1 MALDATL
8 PPLVFQGSV
17 RYPPYMRH
25 GFLLIDKPTGI
36 TSHDVVGIAR
46 KTLSERSIGHLGTL
60 DPEATGLLVLAVGK
74 KALKVVEFFSHL
86 QKQYEAEVTLGAVST
101 TYDREGVIEQIPNKA
116 GWEIPETGTVQR
128 IIQDRFLGK
137 ISQVPP
143 QFSAVHVGGERAYR
157 KAQRGIGVNIP
168 PRDVEIHR
176 CDILSF
182 EYPKLKLL
190 VDCGSGTYIR
200 SLANDLGES
209 LRCGGYLSALRR
221 TEVGEWSVKDAKAP
235 DAVAWSDVIPLK
247 DILEDFPK
255 IELTADEAED
265 VRNGRVIERDV
276 QGVMFG
282 WFEDLPICQFESKG
296 EGFAH
301 ARKVF

>member
-1 MALDATL
+1 
-8 PPLVFQGSV
+8 
-17 RYPPYMRH
+17 MRH

-36 TSHDVVGIAR
+36 TSHDAVGIVR
-46 KTLSERSIGHLGTL
+46 KILGERSIGHLGTL
-60 DPEATGLLVLAVGK
+60 DPEASGLLVLAVGK
-74 KALKVVEFFSHL
+74 KALKVVEFFSDL

-128 IIQDRFLGK
+128 IIQDRFIGN

-143 QFSAVHVGGERAYR
+143 AFSAVHVGGERAYR

-168 PRDVEIHR
+168 PRDVEIHK
-176 CDILSF
+176 CDVLSF
-182 EYPKLKLL
+182 NYPKLMLR

-221 TEVGEWSVKDAKAP
+221 TKVGEWSVDHAKKPELA
-235 DAVAWSDVIPLK
+235 AWNDVIPLK
-247 DILEDFPK
+247 DILESFPK
-255 IELTADEAED
+255 VELTADEAED
-265 VRNGRVIERDV
+265 VRHGRVIEREVD
-276 QGVMFG
+276 GVAFG
-282 WFEDLPICQFESKG
+282 WFEGLPICQLASKG

>member
-1 MALDATL
+1 
-8 PPLVFQGSV
+8 
-17 RYPPYMRH
+17 MRH
-25 GFLLIDKPTGI
+25 GFLLIDKFTGI
-36 TSHDVVGIAR
+36 TSHDVVGIVR
-46 KTLSERSIGHLGTL
+46 KTLSERNIGHLGTL
-60 DPEATGLLVLAVGK
+60 DPEASGLLVLAVGK
-74 KALKVVEFFSHL
+74 KALKVVEFFSDL

-101 TYDREGVIEQIPNKA
+101 TYDREGVIEQIPNKP
-116 GWEIPETGTVQR
+116 GWEVPETGTVQR

-221 TEVGEWSVKDAKAP
+221 TKVGEWSVNDAKAP
-235 DAVAWSDVIPLK
+235 ENVNWPDVIPLK
-247 DILEDFPK
+247 DVLDDFPK
-255 IELTADEAED
+255 VELTADEAED
-265 VRNGRVIERDV
+265 VRHGRVIERDV

-282 WFEDLPICQFESKG
+282 WFEELPICQLETKG